1 MPQCE
6 ISSYLLWVTDD
17 GYVSSGLFSY
27 KRQDERDLW
36 SESVISAREILTF
49 WNMISILSVRSCY
62 IWDLKL
68 SNEA

>member
-27 KRQDERDLW
+27 NRQDERDLW

-49 WNMISILSVRSCY
+49 WNMISIL
-62 IWDLKL
+62 
-68 SNEA
+68 